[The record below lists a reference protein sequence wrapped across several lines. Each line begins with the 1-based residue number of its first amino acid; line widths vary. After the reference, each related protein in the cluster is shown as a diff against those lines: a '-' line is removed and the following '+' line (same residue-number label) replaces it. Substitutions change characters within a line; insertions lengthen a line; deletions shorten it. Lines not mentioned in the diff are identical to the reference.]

1 MQTFLLAPFVL
12 AALATAALAEPVALT
27 DADMDQVTAGQ
38 FNFNNVLTPG
48 TNHVITHEGRATT
61 ITVVDPHIR
70 DHDIFAIITPGTE
83 LFQPNKGGVEH
94 ITEVTAR

>member
-1 MQTFLLAPFVL
+1 MPKFLLAPFAL
-12 AALATAALAEPVALT
+12 AALTTAALAEPVALT

-48 TNHVITHEGRATT
+48 RNHVITHEGQATT
-61 ITVVDPHIR
+61 ITLVDPHIR
-70 DHDIFAIITPGTE
+70 DADIFAIITPGTE

-94 ITEVTAR
+94 ETFVTLR